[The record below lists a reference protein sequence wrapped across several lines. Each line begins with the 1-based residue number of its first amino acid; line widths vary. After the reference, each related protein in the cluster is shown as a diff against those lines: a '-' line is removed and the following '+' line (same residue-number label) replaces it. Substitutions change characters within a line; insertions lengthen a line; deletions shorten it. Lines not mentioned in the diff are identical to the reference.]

1 MVLTA
6 EALFAL
12 QRDYPFTARALEKT
26 IRSLSLLEAINH
38 HAALRGQ
45 FILRGG
51 TALHMFYLD
60 AQRLSVDIDLIYGG
74 SKEPRTVDR
83 IADALQEIMK
93 RTAFYALP
101 KGEFRR
107 QEFMLWEVVYHCA
120 APDAPS
126 RIDTLRVDIDFQSEV
141 LQHQPVLR
149 SSYPLGPYQARDIL
163 VADSYDVCVGKLEAL
178 QGRSEARDL
187 YDAYL
192 LSAWPDWDF
201 DRLQRTYL
209 GVHVIRERDP
219 RWIKPKG
226 LFADI
231 NDLRENL
238 LPLLKAGTCENTPRA
253 LYAFG
258 DALAHQ
264 ARMFL
269 DRVRTLAPD
278 QEAWLNDAL
287 ARQRREP

>member
-74 SKEPRTVDR
+74 SNEPRTVDR

-149 SSYPLGPYQARDIL
+149 SSYPLALPSARHSGSRFL
-163 VADSYDVCVGKLEAL
+163 RRVRGQVG
-178 QGRSEARDL
+178 S
-187 YDAYL
+187 
-192 LSAWPDWDF
+192 
-201 DRLQRTYL
+201 
-209 GVHVIRERDP
+209 V
-219 RWIKPKG
+219 
-226 LFADI
+226 
-231 NDLRENL
+231 
-238 LPLLKAGTCENTPRA
+238 AGTFRSA
-253 LYAFG
+253 
-258 DALAHQ
+258 
-264 ARMFL
+264 
-269 DRVRTLAPD
+269 
-278 QEAWLNDAL
+278 
-287 ARQRREP
+287 